1 MMEIRLIDTGKVMAV
16 EISKILLDH
25 RKKEHKM
32 PKRDASKNRDTL
44 FRNVKV
50 TTRKIFNYLINSKR
64 LALGRTGARESC
76 FVMMMIL
83 LLYSAIL

>member
-16 EISKILLDH
+16 EISKILLYH

-50 TTRKIFNYLINSKR
+50 TTRRILNYLINSKR
-64 LALGRTGARESC
+64 LALGARESC
-76 FVMMMIL
+76 FIMMMIL